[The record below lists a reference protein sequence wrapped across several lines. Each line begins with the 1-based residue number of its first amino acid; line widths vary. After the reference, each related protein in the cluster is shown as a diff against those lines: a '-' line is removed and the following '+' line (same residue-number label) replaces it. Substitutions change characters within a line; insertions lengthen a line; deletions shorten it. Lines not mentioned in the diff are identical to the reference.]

1 MTPEQRK
8 KVVPRVALFAGKAA
22 PGYYAAKQVIRLINN
37 VGRVIDE
44 DNDIPKG
51 ESLLYSAHQ
60 HRLTKAMA
68 DVYQVWDKS
77 YHR

>member
-22 PGYYAAKQVIRLINN
+22 PGYYSAKMVIRLINN
-37 VGRVIDE
+37 VGRVIDG

-51 ESLLYSAHQ
+51 KSSHTLLED
-60 HRLTKAMA
+60 KA
-68 DVYQVWDKS
+68 
-77 YHR
+77 